1 MIPDGSGVYGN
12 LTIAG
17 NGTNIATLISVS
29 PVAHWF
35 LLASINEEGK
45 RKKKEERKHGF

>member
-1 MIPDGSGVYGN
+1 MSVVLDGSGVYGN

-17 NGTNIATLISVS
+17 NGTNITTLISVS

-35 LLASINEEGK
+35 LLTSIIEEGK
-45 RKKKEERKHGF
+45 RK